1 MNKLAK
7 LAAVALVSSFV
18 LSPIAE
24 ARDGFYLAVR
34 GGMVWNN
41 YNNKKDAVSDEA
53 LSSIGRVYEFSG
65 AIGYRYKFFRGEI
78 EVVNRDDADEEY
90 INNAGIHS
98 DDFTVGSTS
107 YMLNGY
113 IDFLPNYWIS
123 PFITGG
129 IGYSKLELSDTLVDV
144 TPNIHHQWK
153 KSRAFT
159 WQAGAGLSI
168 RINKC
173 LNIDTGYRYW
183 TLGKIHDAEV
193 NAHEW
198 FAGLRFT
205 F

>member
-7 LAAVALVSSFV
+7 LAAVALVSSFI
-18 LSPIAE
+18 LSPAAE

-41 YNNKKDAVSDEA
+41 YNNKKDAVSDDA
-53 LSSIGRVYEFSG
+53 LSSIDRVYEFSG
-65 AIGYRYKFFRGEI
+65 AVGYRYKFFRGEF
-78 EVVNRDDADEEY
+78 EFVNRDDAEET
-90 INNAGIHS
+90 H
-98 DDFTVGSTS
+98 TVNGSPRNEVTLGSNS
-107 YMLNGY
+107 YMFNGY

-129 IGYSKLELSDTLVDV
+129 IGYSKIEISAEQLNV
-144 TPNIHHQWK
+144 TPHIYDKWK
-153 KSRAFT
+153 KSKAFT
-159 WQAGAGLSI
+159 WQMGAGLSI

-183 TLGKIHDAEV
+183 TLGKIKDAEV

>member
-1 MNKLAK
+1 MMNKLAK

-18 LSPIAE
+18 LSPAAE

-34 GGMVWNN
+34 GGLVWNN
-41 YNNKKDAVSDEA
+41 FNSKDDAVTETSQSDV
-53 LSSIGRVYEFSG
+53 GRANEFS
-65 AIGYRYKFFRGEI
+65 AAVGYRYKFFRGEFEFI
-78 EVVNRDDADEEY
+78 NRDDTDEPFHDTTGAHTADL
-90 INNAGIHS
+90 S
-98 DDFTVGSTS
+98 LGSTS
-107 YMLNGY
+107 YMFNGY

-129 IGYSKLELSDTLVDV
+129 IGWSKLEFTHKELGILGKTDK
-144 TPNIHHQWK
+144 WK
-153 KSRAFT
+153 RSSAFT

-183 TLGKIHDAEV
+183 TLGKIRSAEV